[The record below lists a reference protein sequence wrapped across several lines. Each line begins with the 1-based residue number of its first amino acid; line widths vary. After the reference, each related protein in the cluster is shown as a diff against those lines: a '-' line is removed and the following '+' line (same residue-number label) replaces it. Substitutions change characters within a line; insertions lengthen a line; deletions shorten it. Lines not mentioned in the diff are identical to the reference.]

1 MPHVFEIAPSGRS
14 RCRGCAQS
22 IARGVLRFGERLPN
36 LFGEGEMSLWF
47 HPLCAAYKRPQSLLD
62 GLASTTEPVPERE
75 KLEAAARGSLA
86 QRRLP
91 RIDGA
96 ERAKSGQAK
105 CRSCHELIERDSWR
119 IRIAFYEEGRFFP
132 GGYLHLACRQRYFET
147 SDLLDHVLHFSQEL
161 GADERAEL
169 ARAFDATAPA

>member
-1 MPHVFEIAPSGRS
+1 M
-14 RCRGCAQS
+14 
-22 IARGVLRFGERLPN
+22 RFGERLPN

-62 GLASTTEPVPERE
+62 GLHSTTETVPERE
-75 KLEAAARGSLA
+75 KLEDVAHDSLE

-105 CRSCHELIERDSWR
+105 CRSCHSLIEKDSWR

-132 GGYLHLACRQRYFET
+132 GGYLHLTCRQKYFDT
-147 SDLLDHVLHFSQEL
+147 SDVLDHVLHFSQEL
-161 GADERAEL
+161 GADERADL
-169 ARAFDATAPA
+169 ARAFAATAPA

>member
-14 RCRGCAQS
+14 KCRGCAQT

-62 GLASTTEPVPERE
+62 GLASTTEAVPERE
-75 KLEAAARGSLA
+75 KLEDVAHGSLER
-86 QRRLP
+86 RRLP

-105 CRSCHELIERDSWR
+105 CRSCHSLIAKDSWR

-132 GGYLHLACRQRYFET
+132 DGYVHLSCRQQYFDT
-147 SDLLDHVLHFSQEL
+147 SDVLYHVLHFSQEL

-169 ARAFDATAPA
+169 ARAFADTPPA

>member
-1 MPHVFEIAPSGRS
+1 M
-14 RCRGCAQS
+14 
-22 IARGVLRFGERLPN
+22 RFGERLPN

-62 GLASTTEPVPERE
+62 GLHSTTETVPERE
-75 KLEAAARGSLA
+75 KLEDVAHDSLE

-105 CRSCHELIERDSWR
+105 CRSCHSLIEKDSWR

-132 GGYLHLACRQRYFET
+132 GGYLHLTCRQQYFET
-147 SDLLDHVLHFSQEL
+147 SDILDHVLHFSQEL
-161 GADERAEL
+161 GADERVEL
-169 ARAFDATAPA
+169 ARAFDASAPA